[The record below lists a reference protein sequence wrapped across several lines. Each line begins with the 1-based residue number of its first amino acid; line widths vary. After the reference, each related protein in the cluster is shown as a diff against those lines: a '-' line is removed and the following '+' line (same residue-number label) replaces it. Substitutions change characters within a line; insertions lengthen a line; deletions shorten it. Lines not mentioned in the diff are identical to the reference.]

1 MPCPRLD
8 RRGAPPPAAAP
19 SRRTPRRTTRPR
31 RTAVSS
37 PPARTTVQRGTD
49 MPLVV
54 VGISV
59 LVLLLLMTRLRLNG
73 FAALLLVAVGV
84 AVVQGIPVKDIPDVL
99 SEGIG
104 GQVGD
109 TMLTIG
115 LGAMVGR
122 VMGDSGAA
130 QRIAGKLLDAFGPRW
145 VQVAMVV
152 TSMLI
157 GVTMFYE
164 VAFIIIV
171 PIAFTLVRVTGAN
184 LLWVGLPMSIALST
198 MHSFLPPHPGPTA
211 VAATFHASAGL
222 TLFYGLFIAVPV
234 GAFIALLWPRLPF
247 VRAMSP
253 SIPKGLV
260 SDGEFTDEEMP
271 GLGWS
276 LFVALFP
283 VVLIAGAAVIDM
295 AVPGDTPFLHTV
307 AFIGS
312 APIALL
318 LTLVLAVWVF
328 GPRIG
333 RSLSDV
339 SSSCSSAAQAMAMI
353 LLVIGAGGAFKNV
366 LVEGG
371 ISDYIKDF
379 TSGWSVSPIVLAW
392 LVAVILRV
400 ALGSATVAVVT
411 ASGVVLPLMAG
422 SGASPEM
429 MVLAVSCGSIAFSHV
444 NDPGFWLFKEYFN
457 LSVVQAIKVRTTY
470 TTVLSILGLGGVL
483 AGEWAVGVL
492 GL

>member
-1 MPCPRLD
+1 
-8 RRGAPPPAAAP
+8 
-19 SRRTPRRTTRPR
+19 
-31 RTAVSS
+31 
-37 PPARTTVQRGTD
+37 
-49 MPLVV
+49 MPLIV

-59 LVLLLLMTRLRLNG
+59 LILLLLMTKLKLNG
-73 FAALLLVAVGV
+73 FAALLLVAVAV
-84 AVVQGIPVKDIPDVL
+84 AIVQGIPLGKIPDVL

-104 GQVGD
+104 GQIGD

-145 VQVAMVV
+145 VQGAMVV

-164 VAFIIIV
+164 VAFVIIV
-171 PIAFTLVRVTGAN
+171 PIAFTLVRVTGAK

-211 VAATFHASAGL
+211 VAATFHASVGL
-222 TLFYGLFIAVPV
+222 TLFYGLFIAIPA
-234 GAFIALLWPRLPF
+234 GALIALVWPRLPF
-247 VRAMSP
+247 VKRMDPAVP
-253 SIPKGLV
+253 TGLV
-260 SDGEFTDEEMP
+260 GEREFTDEEMP

-276 LFVALFP
+276 LGVALFP
-283 VVLIAGAAVIDM
+283 VVLIAGAAVTDL
-295 AVPGDTPFLHTV
+295 AASGDSPLLHLV

-318 LTLVLAVWVF
+318 LTLLLAVWVF

-333 RSLSDV
+333 RSLDEV
-339 SSSCSSAAQAMAMI
+339 GASCASAAKAMAMI

-371 ISDYIKDF
+371 ISDYIKDV
-379 TSGWSVSPIVLAW
+379 THSWPISPLILAW
-392 LVAVILRV
+392 LIAVILRV

-411 ASGVVLPLMAG
+411 ASGVVLPLVAG
-422 SGASPEM
+422 SGIHPEM

-457 LSVVQAIKVRTTY
+457 LSVVEAIKVRTSY
-470 TTVLSILGLGGVL
+470 TTVLAILGLGGVL
-483 AGEWAVGVL
+483 AVEGIL
-492 GL
+492 GALNL

>member
-1 MPCPRLD
+1 
-8 RRGAPPPAAAP
+8 
-19 SRRTPRRTTRPR
+19 
-31 RTAVSS
+31 
-37 PPARTTVQRGTD
+37 

-59 LVLLLLMTRLRLNG
+59 LVLLLLMTRVRLNG
-73 FAALLLVAVGV
+73 FAALLLVAVAV
-84 AVVQGIPVKDIPDVL
+84 AVVQGIPVMDIPDVL

-104 GQVGD
+104 GQIGD

-130 QRIAGKLLDAFGPRW
+130 QRIAGKILDSFGPRW

-211 VAATFHASAGL
+211 VAATFHASVGL
-222 TLFYGLFIAVPV
+222 TLFYGLFIAIPA
-234 GAFIALLWPRLPF
+234 GALVALLWPRLPF
-247 VRAMSP
+247 IRAMHP

-260 SDGEFTDEEMP
+260 SEREFTDEEMP

-283 VVLIAGAAVIDM
+283 VVLIAGAAVTDM
-295 AVPGDTPFLHTV
+295 AVSGDSPVLHTI
-307 AFIGS
+307 AFLGS

-318 LTLVLAVWVF
+318 LTLLLAIWAF

-333 RSLSDV
+333 RSLTEV
-339 SSSCSSAAQAMAMI
+339 SSSCTSAAQAMAMI

-371 ISDYIKDF
+371 ISDYIKDV
-379 TSGWSVSPIVLAW
+379 THGWSISPIILAW
-392 LVAVILRV
+392 LIAVILRV

-411 ASGVVLPLMAG
+411 ASGVVLPLLAG
-422 SGASPEM
+422 SGTSPEM

-457 LSVVQAIKVRTTY
+457 LSVIQAIKVRTSY
-470 TTVLSILGLGGVL
+470 TTVLSVLGLGGVL
-483 AGEWAVGVL
+483 AAEWAVGVL

>member
-1 MPCPRLD
+1 
-8 RRGAPPPAAAP
+8 
-19 SRRTPRRTTRPR
+19 
-31 RTAVSS
+31 
-37 PPARTTVQRGTD
+37 

-59 LVLLLLMTRLRLNG
+59 AVLLLLMTRLRLNG

-84 AVVQGIPVKDIPDVL
+84 AVVRGIPLEEIPDVL

-104 GQVGD
+104 GQIGD

-130 QRIAGKLLDAFGPRW
+130 QRIARKLLDAFGPRW

-171 PIAFTLVRVTGAN
+171 PIAFTLVRVTGAK

-211 VAATFHASAGL
+211 VATTFHASIGL
-222 TLFYGLFIAVPV
+222 TLFYGLFIAVPA
-234 GAFIALLWPRLPF
+234 GALVALAWPRLPF
-247 VRAMSP
+247 IRRMSP
-253 SIPKGLV
+253 AIPKGLV
-260 SDGEFTDEEMP
+260 SEREFTDEDMP

-276 LFVALFP
+276 LCVAFFP
-283 VVLIAGAAVIDM
+283 VVLIAGAAVTDM
-295 AVPGDTPFLHTV
+295 AASGDSALLHLV

-318 LTLVLAVWVF
+318 LTLVLAMWAF

-339 SSSCSSAAQAMAMI
+339 SASCTSAAQAMAMI

-371 ISDYIKDF
+371 ISDYIKDA
-379 TSGWSVSPIVLAW
+379 TSGWSVSPLILAW
-392 LVAVILRV
+392 FIAVILRV

-411 ASGVVLPLMAG
+411 ASGVVLPLLAG
-422 SGASPEM
+422 SGAHPEM

-457 LSVVQAIKVRTTY
+457 LSVIEAIKVRTTY
-470 TTVLSILGLGGVL
+470 TTILAILGLGGVL
-483 AGEWAVGVL
+483 AAEWSLDIL

>member
-1 MPCPRLD
+1 
-8 RRGAPPPAAAP
+8 
-19 SRRTPRRTTRPR
+19 
-31 RTAVSS
+31 
-37 PPARTTVQRGTD
+37 

-54 VGISV
+54 VGVSV
-59 LVLLLLMTRLRLNG
+59 LILLFLMTRLKLNG

-84 AVVQGIPVKDIPDVL
+84 ALVQGIPVATIPDVL

-104 GQVGD
+104 GQIGD
-109 TMLTIG
+109 TMLVIG

-130 QRIAGKLLDAFGPRW
+130 QRIANKMLDAFGPRW

-171 PIAFTLVRVTGAN
+171 PIAFTLVRVTGAK
-184 LLWVGLPMSIALST
+184 LLWIGLPMSITLST

-211 VAATFHASAGL
+211 VAATFNASVGL
-222 TLFYGLFIAVPV
+222 TLVYGLFIAIPA
-234 GAFIALLWPRLPF
+234 GALIALAWPRLPF
-247 VRAMSP
+247 VRAMNP

-260 SDGEFTDEEMP
+260 SEREFTDEEMP
-271 GLGWS
+271 GLGLS
-276 LFVALFP
+276 LTVALFP
-283 VVLIAGAAVIDM
+283 VVLIAGASVTEM
-295 AVPGDTPFLHTV
+295 ATSGAGAFLHVVT
-307 AFIGS
+307 FIGS

-318 LTLVLAVWVF
+318 LTLLLAIWAF

-339 SSSCSSAAQAMAMI
+339 SASCTSAAQAMAMI

-371 ISDYIKDF
+371 ISDHIKD
-379 TSGWSVSPIVLAW
+379 TTDGWAISPLILAW
-392 LVAVILRV
+392 LIAVILRI

-411 ASGVVLPLMAG
+411 ASGVVLPLLAG
-422 SGASPEM
+422 SGVHPEM
-429 MVLAVSCGSIAFSHV
+429 LVLAVSCGSIAFSHV

-457 LSVVQAIKVRTTY
+457 LSVIEAIKVRTTY
-470 TTVLSILGLGGVL
+470 TTVLAILGLGGVL
-483 AGEWAVGVL
+483 AVEWALDVL
-492 GL
+492 SL

>member
-1 MPCPRLD
+1 M
-8 RRGAPPPAAAP
+8 
-19 SRRTPRRTTRPR
+19 
-31 RTAVSS
+31 
-37 PPARTTVQRGTD
+37 
-49 MPLVV
+49 
-54 VGISV
+54 GISV
-59 LVLLLLMTRLRLNG
+59 LVLLFLMTRLRMNG

-84 AVVQGIPVKDIPDVL
+84 ALVQGIPAATVPDVL

-104 GQVGD
+104 GQIGD

-130 QRIAGKLLDAFGPRW
+130 QRIADRLLEAFGPRW

-152 TSMLI
+152 TAMLI

-211 VAATFHASAGL
+211 VAATFHASVGH
-222 TLFYGLFIAVPV
+222 TLFYGLFIAVPA
-234 GAFIALLWPRLPF
+234 GALIALVWPRLPF
-247 VRAMSP
+247 VKAMNP
-253 SIPKGLV
+253 TIPKGLV
-260 SDGEFTDEEMP
+260 SEREFTDEEMP

-276 LFVALFP
+276 LLVALFP
-283 VVLIAGAAVIDM
+283 VVLIAGAAVTDM
-295 AVPGDTPFLHTV
+295 ATSGDSPVLHAV

-312 APIALL
+312 APIALMVTL
-318 LTLVLAVWVF
+318 LLAIWAF

-333 RSLSDV
+333 RSLADV
-339 SSSCSSAAQAMAMI
+339 SASCASAAQAMAMI

-371 ISDYIKDF
+371 ISDYIKDA
-379 TSGWSVSPIVLAW
+379 TDHWAISPLVLAW
-392 LVAVILRV
+392 LIAVILRV

-411 ASGVVLPLMAG
+411 ASGVVLPLLAG
-422 SGASPEM
+422 SGIHPEI

-457 LSVVQAIKVRTTY
+457 LSVIQAIKVRTTY
-470 TTVLSILGLGGVL
+470 TTVLAVLGLGGVL
-483 AGEWAVGVL
+483 ALERAL
-492 GL
+492 DALSL

>member
-1 MPCPRLD
+1 
-8 RRGAPPPAAAP
+8 
-19 SRRTPRRTTRPR
+19 
-31 RTAVSS
+31 
-37 PPARTTVQRGTD
+37 

-54 VGISV
+54 VGVSV
-59 LVLLLLMTRLRLNG
+59 LILLFLMTRLKLNG

-84 AVVQGIPVKDIPDVL
+84 ALVQGIPVATIPDVL

-104 GQVGD
+104 GQIGD
-109 TMLTIG
+109 TMLVIG

-130 QRIAGKLLDAFGPRW
+130 QRIANKMLDAFGPRW

-171 PIAFTLVRVTGAN
+171 PIAFTLVRVTGAK
-184 LLWVGLPMSIALST
+184 LLWIGLPMSITLST

-211 VAATFHASAGL
+211 VAATFNASVGL
-222 TLFYGLFIAVPV
+222 TLVYGLFIAIPA
-234 GAFIALLWPRLPF
+234 GALIALTWPRLPF
-247 VRAMSP
+247 VRAMNP
-253 SIPKGLV
+253 TIPKGLV
-260 SDGEFTDEEMP
+260 SEHEFTDEEMP
-271 GLGWS
+271 GMGWS
-276 LFVALFP
+276 LAVALFP
-283 VVLIAGAAVIDM
+283 VVLIAGASVTEM
-295 AVPGDTPFLHTV
+295 ATSAESPFLHFV

-318 LTLVLAVWVF
+318 LTLLLAIWAF

-339 SSSCSSAAQAMAMI
+339 SDSCASAAKAMAMI

-371 ISDYIKDF
+371 ISDHIKD
-379 TSGWSVSPIVLAW
+379 TTDGWSISPLILAW
-392 LVAVILRV
+392 LIAVILRI

-411 ASGVVLPLMAG
+411 ASGVVLPLLAG
-422 SGASPEM
+422 GGVHPEM
-429 MVLAVSCGSIAFSHV
+429 LVLAVSCGSIAFSHV

-457 LSVVQAIKVRTTY
+457 LSVIEAIKVRTTY
-470 TTVLSILGLGGVL
+470 TTVLAILGLGGVL
-483 AGEWAVGVL
+483 AVEWALDVL
-492 GL
+492 SL

>member
-1 MPCPRLD
+1 
-8 RRGAPPPAAAP
+8 
-19 SRRTPRRTTRPR
+19 
-31 RTAVSS
+31 
-37 PPARTTVQRGTD
+37 

-59 LVLLLLMTRLRLNG
+59 LILLLLMTRFRLNG

-84 AVVQGIPVKDIPDVL
+84 ALVQGIPLEKISDVL
-99 SEGIG
+99 AEGIG
-104 GQVGD
+104 GQIGD

-130 QRIAGKLLDAFGPRW
+130 QRIATRLLDACGPRW
-145 VQVAMVV
+145 VQLAMVL
-152 TSMLI
+152 TAMLI

-164 VAFIIIV
+164 VAFVIIV
-171 PIAFTLVRVTGAN
+171 PVAFTLVRVTRSN

-211 VAATFHASAGL
+211 VAATFHASVGL

-234 GAFIALLWPRLPF
+234 GALIALTWPRLPF
-247 VRAMSP
+247 VRAMHP
-253 SIPKGLV
+253 DVPKGLV
-260 SDGEFTDEEMP
+260 SERVFEDEEMP
-271 GLGWS
+271 GMGWS
-276 LFVALFP
+276 LAVALLP
-283 VVLIAGAAVIDM
+283 VVLIACAAVTDL
-295 AVPGDTPFLHTV
+295 ATSGSSPLLHFV

-318 LTLVLAVWVF
+318 LTLCLAVWAL

-333 RSLSDV
+333 RSLAEV
-339 SSSCSSAAQAMAMI
+339 ATSCREAAQAMAMI

-371 ISDYIKDF
+371 ISDYIKDS
-379 TSGWSVSPIVLAW
+379 TAHWPVSPVILAW
-392 LVAVILRV
+392 LIAAILRV

-411 ASGVVLPLMAG
+411 ASGVALPLLAG
-422 SGASPEM
+422 SGVHPEV

-444 NDPGFWLFKEYFN
+444 NDPGFWMFKEYFN
-457 LSVVQAIKVRTTY
+457 LSVVDAIKARTTY
-470 TTVLSILGLGGVL
+470 TTVLAVLGLGGVL
-483 AGEWAVGVL
+483 VL
-492 GL
+492 EQVLDALQV

>member
-1 MPCPRLD
+1 
-8 RRGAPPPAAAP
+8 
-19 SRRTPRRTTRPR
+19 
-31 RTAVSS
+31 
-37 PPARTTVQRGTD
+37 

-54 VGISV
+54 VGVSV
-59 LVLLLLMTRLRLNG
+59 LILLFLMTRLKLNG

-84 AVVQGIPVKDIPDVL
+84 ALVQGIPVATIPDVL

-104 GQVGD
+104 GQIGD
-109 TMLTIG
+109 TMLVIG

-130 QRIAGKLLDAFGPRW
+130 QRIANKMLDAFGPRW

-171 PIAFTLVRVTGAN
+171 PIAFTLVRVTGAK
-184 LLWVGLPMSIALST
+184 LLWIGLPMSITLST

-211 VAATFHASAGL
+211 VAATFHASVGL
-222 TLFYGLFIAVPV
+222 TLVYGLFIAIPA
-234 GAFIALLWPRLPF
+234 GALIALTWPRLPF
-247 VRAMSP
+247 VRAMNP
-253 SIPKGLV
+253 TIPKGLV
-260 SDGEFTDEEMP
+260 SEHEFTDEEMP

-276 LFVALFP
+276 LTVALFP
-283 VVLIAGAAVIDM
+283 VVLIAGASVTEM
-295 AVPGDTPFLHTV
+295 ATSSESPLLHSVT
-307 AFIGS
+307 FIGS

-318 LTLVLAVWVF
+318 LTLLLAIWAF

-339 SSSCSSAAQAMAMI
+339 SDSCASAAKAMAMI

-371 ISDYIKDF
+371 ISDHIKD
-379 TSGWSVSPIVLAW
+379 TTDGWSISPLILAW
-392 LVAVILRV
+392 LIAVILRI

-411 ASGVVLPLMAG
+411 ASGVVLPLLAG
-422 SGASPEM
+422 SGVHPEM
-429 MVLAVSCGSIAFSHV
+429 LVLAVSCGSIAFSHV

-457 LSVVQAIKVRTTY
+457 LSVIEAIKVRTTY
-470 TTVLSILGLGGVL
+470 TTVLAILGLGGVL
-483 AGEWAVGVL
+483 AVEWALDVL
-492 GL
+492 SL

>member
-1 MPCPRLD
+1 
-8 RRGAPPPAAAP
+8 
-19 SRRTPRRTTRPR
+19 
-31 RTAVSS
+31 
-37 PPARTTVQRGTD
+37 

-54 VGISV
+54 VGVSV
-59 LVLLLLMTRLRLNG
+59 LILLFLMTRLKLNG

-84 AVVQGIPVKDIPDVL
+84 ALVQGIPVATIPDVL

-104 GQVGD
+104 GQIGD
-109 TMLTIG
+109 TMLVIG

-130 QRIAGKLLDAFGPRW
+130 QRIANKMLDAFGPRW

-171 PIAFTLVRVTGAN
+171 PIAFTLVRVTGAK
-184 LLWVGLPMSIALST
+184 LLWIGLPMSITLST

-211 VAATFHASAGL
+211 VAATFHASVGL
-222 TLFYGLFIAVPV
+222 TLVYGLFIAIPA
-234 GAFIALLWPRLPF
+234 GALIALAWPRLPF
-247 VRAMSP
+247 VKSMNP

-260 SDGEFTDEEMP
+260 SEHEFTAEEMP

-276 LFVALFP
+276 LTVALFP
-283 VVLIAGAAVIDM
+283 VALIAGASVTEM
-295 AVPGDTPFLHTV
+295 ATSGESPFLHFVT
-307 AFIGS
+307 FIGS

-318 LTLVLAVWVF
+318 LTLLLAVWAF

-339 SSSCSSAAQAMAMI
+339 SASCTSAAQAMAMI

-371 ISDYIKDF
+371 ISDHIAD
-379 TSGWSVSPIVLAW
+379 TTDSWSISPLILAW
-392 LVAVILRV
+392 LIAVILRI

-411 ASGVVLPLMAG
+411 ASGVVLPLLAG
-422 SGASPEM
+422 SGVHPEIL
-429 MVLAVSCGSIAFSHV
+429 VLAVSCGSIAFSHV

-457 LSVVQAIKVRTTY
+457 LSVIEAIKVRTSY
-470 TTVLSILGLGGVL
+470 TTVLAILGLGGVL
-483 AGEWAVGVL
+483 AMEWALDVL
-492 GL
+492 SL

>member
-1 MPCPRLD
+1 
-8 RRGAPPPAAAP
+8 
-19 SRRTPRRTTRPR
+19 
-31 RTAVSS
+31 
-37 PPARTTVQRGTD
+37 
-49 MPLVV
+49 MPLLV

-59 LVLLLLMTRLRLNG
+59 LVLLLLMTRLKLNG

-84 AVVQGIPVKDIPDVL
+84 ALVRGIPVATIPDVL

-104 GQVGD
+104 GQIGD

-122 VMGDSGAA
+122 IMGDSGAA
-130 QRIAGKLLDAFGPRW
+130 QRIAGKLLDAFGPRG
-145 VQVAMVV
+145 VQIAMVI

-171 PIAFTLVRVTGAN
+171 PIAFTLVRVTGSK

-211 VAATFHASAGL
+211 VAATFHASVGL
-222 TLFYGLFIAVPV
+222 TLFYGLFIAIPV
-234 GAFIALLWPRLPF
+234 GALIALVWPRLPF
-247 VRAMSP
+247 VRAMNP
-253 SIPKGLV
+253 SIPQGLV
-260 SDGEFTDEEMP
+260 TEREFTDEEMP

-276 LFVALFP
+276 LSVALFP
-283 VVLIAGAAVIDM
+283 VVLIVAAAVTDM
-295 AVPGDTPFLHTV
+295 ATSSETPLLHTV

-318 LTLVLAVWVF
+318 LTLCLASWAF

-333 RSLSDV
+333 RSLEEV
-339 SSSCSSAAQAMAMI
+339 GESCASAAKAMAMI

-371 ISDYIKDF
+371 ISDYIKDA
-379 TSGWSVSPIVLAW
+379 TDGWSISPIILAW
-392 LVAVILRV
+392 LVAVILRI

-411 ASGVVLPLMAG
+411 ASGVVLPLLAG
-422 SGASPEM
+422 SGVHPEV
-429 MVLAVSCGSIAFSHV
+429 MVLAVACGSIAFSHV
-444 NDPGFWLFKEYFN
+444 NDPGFWLFKQYFN
-457 LSVVQAIKVRTTY
+457 LSVIEAIKVRTTY
-470 TTVLSILGLGGVL
+470 TTVLAILGLGGVL
-483 AGEWAVGVL
+483 VAEQVL
-492 GL
+492 DALSL

>member
-1 MPCPRLD
+1 
-8 RRGAPPPAAAP
+8 
-19 SRRTPRRTTRPR
+19 
-31 RTAVSS
+31 
-37 PPARTTVQRGTD
+37 
-49 MPLVV
+49 MPLLV

-59 LVLLLLMTRLRLNG
+59 LVLLLLMTKLKLNG

-84 AVVQGIPVKDIPDVL
+84 GLVRGIPLEKIPDVL

-130 QRIAGKLLDAFGPRW
+130 QRIAGKLLDAFGPRG

-171 PIAFTLVRVTGAN
+171 PIAFTLVRVTGAK

-211 VAATFHASAGL
+211 VAATFHASVGL

-234 GAFIALLWPRLPF
+234 GALIALVWPRLPF
-247 VRAMSP
+247 IRAMDP
-253 SIPKGLV
+253 TIPQGLV
-260 SDGEFTDEEMP
+260 SEQVFEDEEMP

-276 LFVALFP
+276 LGVALFP
-283 VVLIAGAAVIDM
+283 VALIAGAAVTDM
-295 AVPGDTPFLHTV
+295 ATSGSSPFLHFV

-318 LTLVLAVWVF
+318 LTLLLAIWAF
-328 GPRIG
+328 GPRMG
-333 RSLSDV
+333 RSLAEV
-339 SSSCSSAAQAMAMI
+339 SASCNSAAQAMAMI

-371 ISDYIKDF
+371 ISDYIKDQ
-379 TSGWSVSPIVLAW
+379 TQGWSISPIVLAW
-392 LVAVILRV
+392 LIAVILRV

-411 ASGVVLPLMAG
+411 ASGVVLPLLAG
-422 SGASPEM
+422 SGAHPEM
-429 MVLAVSCGSIAFSHV
+429 MVLAVCCGSIAFSHV

-457 LSVVQAIKVRTTY
+457 LSVIEAIKVRTTY
-470 TTVLSILGLGGVL
+470 TTVLAVLGLGGVL
-483 AGEWAVGVL
+483 AVEQALDVL
-492 GL
+492 SL

>member
-1 MPCPRLD
+1 
-8 RRGAPPPAAAP
+8 
-19 SRRTPRRTTRPR
+19 
-31 RTAVSS
+31 
-37 PPARTTVQRGTD
+37 

-59 LVLLLLMTRLRLNG
+59 LVLLFLMTRLKLNG

-84 AVVQGIPVKDIPDVL
+84 AVVQGIPLTEIADVL

-104 GQVGD
+104 GQIGD

-130 QRIAGKLLDAFGPRW
+130 QRIATRLLAVCGTRG
-145 VQVAMVV
+145 VQVAMVA
-152 TSMLI
+152 TAMLI

-164 VAFIIIV
+164 VAFVIIV
-171 PIAFTLVRVTGAN
+171 PVVFTLVRVTRAN

-211 VAATFHASAGL
+211 VASTFHASVGL
-222 TLFYGLFIAVPV
+222 TLFYGLFIAVPI
-234 GAFIALLWPRLPF
+234 GAVIALVWPRLAF
-247 VRAMSP
+247 VRAMNP
-253 SIPKGLV
+253 SVPKGLV
-260 SDGEFTDEEMP
+260 SERVFEEEEMP
-271 GLGWS
+271 GTAWS
-276 LFVALFP
+276 LAVALLP
-283 VVLIAGAAVIDM
+283 VVLIAGAAVTDM
-295 AVPGDTPFLHTV
+295 ATSAQTPLTHFV

-318 LTLVLAVWVF
+318 LTLVVAIWAF

-333 RSLSDV
+333 RSLSEV
-339 SSSCSSAAQAMAMI
+339 SASCRGAAQAMAMI
-353 LLVIGAGGAFKNV
+353 LLVIGAGGAFKQV
-366 LVEGG
+366 LVDGG
-371 ISDYIKDF
+371 ISDYIKDV
-379 TSGWSVSPIVLAW
+379 TDGWSISPVVLAW

-411 ASGVVLPLMAG
+411 ASGVVLPLLAG
-422 SGASPEM
+422 SGVPPEV

-444 NDPGFWLFKEYFN
+444 NDPGFWMFKEYFN
-457 LSVVQAIKVRTTY
+457 LSVVEAIKARTTY
-470 TTVLSILGLGGVL
+470 TTVLSVLGLGGVL
-483 AGEWAVGVL
+483 LLERVL
-492 GL
+492 DILNI

>member
-1 MPCPRLD
+1 
-8 RRGAPPPAAAP
+8 
-19 SRRTPRRTTRPR
+19 
-31 RTAVSS
+31 
-37 PPARTTVQRGTD
+37 

-54 VGISV
+54 VGVSV
-59 LVLLLLMTRLRLNG
+59 LILLFLMTRLKLNG
-73 FAALLLVAVGV
+73 FAALLVVAVGV
-84 AVVQGIPVKDIPDVL
+84 ALVQGIPVATIPDVL

-104 GQVGD
+104 GQIGD
-109 TMLTIG
+109 TMLVIG

-130 QRIAGKLLDAFGPRW
+130 QRIANKMLDAFGPRW

-171 PIAFTLVRVTGAN
+171 PIAFTLVRVTGAK
-184 LLWVGLPMSIALST
+184 LLWIGLPMSITLST

-211 VAATFHASAGL
+211 VAATFHASVGL
-222 TLFYGLFIAVPV
+222 TLVYGLFIAIPA
-234 GAFIALLWPRLPF
+234 GALIALVWPRLPF
-247 VRAMSP
+247 IRAMNP

-260 SDGEFTDEEMP
+260 SEREFTDEEMP

-276 LFVALFP
+276 LTVALFP
-283 VVLIAGAAVIDM
+283 VVLIAGASVTEM
-295 AVPGDTPFLHTV
+295 ATSDESPFLHFVT
-307 AFIGS
+307 FIGS

-318 LTLVLAVWVF
+318 LTLFLAVWAF

-339 SSSCSSAAQAMAMI
+339 SASCTSAAQAMAMI

-371 ISDYIKDF
+371 ISDHIKD
-379 TSGWSVSPIVLAW
+379 TTDSWSISPLILAW
-392 LVAVILRV
+392 LIAVILRI

-411 ASGVVLPLMAG
+411 ASGVVLPLLAG
-422 SGASPEM
+422 SGVHPEIL
-429 MVLAVSCGSIAFSHV
+429 VLAVSCGSIAFSHV

-457 LSVVQAIKVRTTY
+457 LSVIEAIKVRTTY
-470 TTVLSILGLGGVL
+470 TTVLAILGLGGVL
-483 AGEWAVGVL
+483 TVEWALDVL
-492 GL
+492 SL